1 MGFELH
7 LGKDCLGIG
16 KAIKALSEFTGTL
29 IEPKLIVARAKA
41 QKKACELLS
50 DKTTDTSNLPTPLKS
65 EDLSIEERAEI
76 TQKHRNVVKQENM
89 ETITGYACQELLGDS
104 DVSPEPLDEYW
115 ATQFFDMASDIS
127 EEEMQ
132 ILWGKILAGEI
143 KHPNTYSLRTLEA
156 LRNMTTDEAQLFHK
170 VSQFL
175 FTSDDMVFI
184 FIPNKLMNRFDI
196 GYHNLMTLEE
206 CGLMSTHPVYVG
218 LSFSEGNVD
227 RIAYSNYS
235 IRFTR
240 DTDSREVRLPV
251 YPLTRTGTQ
260 IYNLF
265 VKEPNHEYF
274 EAVVAELKS
283 KNPEW
288 LPNSLFGVD
297 VEGEETNPLTQI
309 QTGH

>member
-50 DKTTDTSNLPTPLKS
+50 DKTTDTSNLPTPLKA

-115 ATQFFDMASDIS
+115 ATQFFNRASDVSS
-127 EEEMQ
+127 EQMQ
-132 ILWGKILAGEI
+132 EIWGKILAGEI
-143 KHPNTYSLRTLEA
+143 KRPNTYSLRTLEI
-156 LRNMTTDEAQLFHK
+156 LSNMTADEAERFAK
-170 VSQFL
+170 VSNYV
-175 FTSDDMVFI
+175 FTYKDAGFVLASESLLDKYEIFFFDFMV
-184 FIPNKLMNRFDI
+184 
-196 GYHNLMTLEE
+196 LEE
-206 CGLMSTHPVYVG
+206 CGLIKAIRVTLTPEFSDGNIDKFHYG
-218 LSFSEGNVD
+218 NLSLVLK
-227 RIAYSNYS
+227 RSN
-235 IRFTR
+235 
-240 DTDSREVRLPV
+240 DNRLYHLPT
-251 YPLTRTGTQ
+251 YPLTQAGLQ

-265 VKEPNHEYF
+265 LQQPNKEFFIDALHD
-274 EAVVAELKS
+274 LKYS
-283 KNPEW
+283 GLVHPSIAGLEI
-288 LPNSLFGVD
+288 S
-297 VEGEETNPLTQI
+297 GEEHQKEDEISPLKN
-309 QTGH
+309 